1 MGRTQWIAV
10 LFGIWVGLY
19 AASVL
24 VAAFTAPA
32 GDGFVRGVNRLG
44 VFLQFQGA
52 ASILAL
58 VLWRMARGLSRG
70 WQRWLARVPLLLAL
84 GLLLL
89 IAGVI
94 VSAGFDHPRAEVP
107 AALPVTVP
115 VE

>member
-10 LFGIWVGLY
+10 LFGIWAGLY
-19 AASVL
+19 AGSLL
-24 VAAFTAPA
+24 VAAFTAPT

-52 ASILAL
+52 AAVLAL
-58 VLWRMARGLSRG
+58 VLWRMARGQPQG

-94 VSAGFDHPRAEVP
+94 VSAGFDRPPAESP

>member
-1 MGRTQWIAV
+1 MGRARWITV
-10 LFGIWVGLY
+10 LLGIWAGLY
-19 AASVL
+19 VASFLGAASTVP
-24 VAAFTAPA
+24 T

-52 ASILAL
+52 AAVLAL

-94 VSAGFDHPRAEVP
+94 VSAGFDRPRAEASP
-107 AALPVTVP
+107 ALPVTVP
-115 VE
+115 AK

>member
-1 MGRTQWIAV
+1 MTDRHWLLFLVV
-10 LFGIWVGLY
+10 LWAGLY
-19 AASVL
+19 GASFI
-24 VAAFTAPA
+24 VAHLTEPT

-70 WQRWLARVPLLLAL
+70 WHRWLARVPLLLAL

-94 VSAGFDHPRAEVP
+94 VSAGFDRPRAEVP